1 MCYVLYIRV
10 SVLFFSLIFLL
21 RYTLPIL
28 VPCSTVDMYTQYKV
42 HVVGYVVSAFLCLAT
57 FSVFMSVYFLL
68 FVGIWPAA

>member
-1 MCYVLYIRV
+1 
-10 SVLFFSLIFLL
+10 
-21 RYTLPIL
+21 
-28 VPCSTVDMYTQYKV
+28 MYTQYKV